1 MVDLGTII
9 GYYVFVRFMERNAS
23 KLNEIQKQME
33 AR

>member
-9 GYYVFVRFMERNAS
+9 GYVFVRFMERNAS